1 MKKPKATTGCAD
13 IPLKDPTMRLT
24 RRTLLIASSV
34 APLAAPAIVRAQ
46 GTNSIKIGEINSYTA
61 APAFTLPYRN
71 GLQLA
76 VEQINAAGGVLGR
89 PLELLIRDD
98 AGKPADAVRLAGEL
112 MSDQKVDILAGG
124 FLSNVGL
131 ALSDFALQNKKLFI
145 AGEPLTD
152 ALVWEKGHRYCFRL
166 RPSTYMQ
173 AAMLVEDAA
182 RLPAKRWATVAPNYE
197 YGTSTVKWFKQ
208 LLLAK
213 RPDVVFVEDQLPT
226 LGKIDAGATVAA
238 LEQSKP
244 DAILNVTFGPDLT
257 NFVRQ
262 GNTRG
267 LFERRDVV
275 SVLTGEPEYL
285 DPLGEETP
293 DGWYVTGY
301 PVNSVTDPTN
311 TAFIAAYKAKFNELP
326 KMGSVVGHALIS
338 SIAAGVVKSGSVDT
352 EKMAS
357 GFPGASFATPFGK
370 AMWRPQD
377 HQSTLGTY
385 VGRTALKNGK
395 GVMVDWHYVDG
406 ADALPSDEMVKTL
419 RPAG

>member
-1 MKKPKATTGCAD
+1 MQ
-13 IPLKDPTMRLT
+13 LT
-24 RRTLLIASSV
+24 RRTLLAAS
-34 APLAAPAIVRAQ
+34 ATLAAPAIVRAQ
-46 GTNSIKIGEINSYTA
+46 GSTPIRIGEVNSYTA

-71 GLQLA
+71 GLMLA
-76 VEQINAAGGVLGR
+76 VEQVNAAGGVLGR
-89 PLELLIRDD
+89 KIELLIRDD

-112 MSDQKVDILAGG
+112 VSDQKVDVLAGG

-131 ALSDFALQNKKLFI
+131 ALSDFALQNKKLFV

-152 ALVWEKGHRYCFRL
+152 ALVWEKGHRYGYRL

-173 AAMLVEDAA
+173 AAMLVDDAA
-182 RLPAKRWATVAPNYE
+182 KLPAKRWATVAPNYE

-213 RPDVVFVEDQLPT
+213 RPDVTFIADQLPT

-238 LEQSKP
+238 LEQAKP
-244 DAILNVTFGPDLT
+244 EAILNVTFGPDLT

-267 LFERRDVV
+267 LFENRSVV

-293 DGWYVTGY
+293 EGWYVTGY
-301 PVNSVTDPTN
+301 PVNAVKDAAN
-311 TAFIAAYKAKFNELP
+311 LAFIAAYKARFNELP
-326 KMGSVVGHALIS
+326 KMGSIVGASLIA
-338 SIAAGVVKSGSVDT
+338 SIAAGITKSGSTDS
-352 EKMAS
+352 EAMAD
-357 GFPGASFATPFGK
+357 GFAGASFATPFGQ
-370 AMWRPQD
+370 ATWRAQD

-385 VGRTALKNGK
+385 VGRTALKNGH
-395 GVMVDWHYVDG
+395 GEMVDWRYVDG
-406 ADALPSDEMVKTL
+406 AAALPSDAMVKTL
-419 RPAG
+419 RPA